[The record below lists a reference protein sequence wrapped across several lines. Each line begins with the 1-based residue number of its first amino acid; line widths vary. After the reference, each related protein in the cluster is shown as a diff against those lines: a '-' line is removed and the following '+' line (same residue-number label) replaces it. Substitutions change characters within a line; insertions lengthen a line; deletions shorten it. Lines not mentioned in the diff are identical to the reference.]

1 MPPVGMN
8 RSWGNGPAIAAR
20 ALAPPI
26 ASAGKN
32 FTSVM
37 PSASAIWISVG
48 VATPGM
54 TGIPRSWPARTTS
67 RL

>member
-1 MPPVGMN
+1 MAD
-8 RSWGNGPAIAAR
+8 RAR
-20 ALAPPI
+20 VPPI

-54 TGIPRSWPARTTS
+54 TGTPRSWHARTTP